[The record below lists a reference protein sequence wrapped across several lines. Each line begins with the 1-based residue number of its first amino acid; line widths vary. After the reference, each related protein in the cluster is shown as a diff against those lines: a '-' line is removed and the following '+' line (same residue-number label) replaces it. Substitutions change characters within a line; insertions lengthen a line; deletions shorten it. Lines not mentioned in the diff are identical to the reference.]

1 MRKTLLAV
9 CILLA
14 GGYASAIENAREKG
28 VDMPSIAAQNM
39 QDNPVRNKRITGV
52 VLDEMNQPIIGATVL
67 IKGTV
72 TGVITDIDGKY
83 SIQAATNDVL
93 KFDFV
98 GYKSV
103 EKTIGKSDVINVVM
117 AESTI
122 NLDDVVVIGY
132 GQQKKESVVASVN
145 TVKAAELRMP
155 SRSITN
161 MIAGQVAGV
170 IAVQRS
176 GEPGN
181 DEANFWIRGQS
192 SYAGGTNPLV
202 LVDGVPRSMS
212 DIDVDEIESF
222 TVLKDAAATA
232 VYGSEGANG
241 VVLITSKRG
250 SVQKTQVNFNAQFS
264 IASPTRMISLMP
276 SYDYLSMYNEA
287 VWNDAGN
294 PDLSS
299 WTAPYSDAELAKY
312 RSGEDPDLYPNS
324 IWTDLLANHTY
335 NQRYTINIRGG
346 SDKVRY
352 FASGAYYSEEGI
364 FKSNPIEDY
373 DANIGLKRYNIRSNV
388 DVDLTP
394 TTKMSLDL
402 SGQYRTQNSPGYS
415 SYNIF
420 DHIVRVPTHL
430 IPFQWSD
437 GTASVLSQNGWGTYN
452 PYNLLNHS
460 GYSKEWYAF
469 LQTKLMLEQKLD
481 FITKGLSIKGMLSF
495 DADFSSGMSRSKQA
509 DSYYV
514 TGRNEQGELIKT
526 RLVEGTALG
535 NPELSSTAGTKKI
548 YLEASLN
555 YARTFAKVHDVTGVL
570 VYNQKETQYSNASGT
585 TLLPYRKQNFVA
597 RGTYSYDNRYML
609 EMSFGATGSEN
620 FKSGHRWGIFP
631 AIGAA
636 WYISHEKFM
645 EPAQSI
651 ISTLKLRASY
661 GITGNDEIGYD
672 TRFPYREAL
681 NEWGGVYNIG
691 IVPGNYGYASN
702 NYGYAIIESTFA
714 SPNLS
719 WEKEKKTNVGIDLG
733 LFDGRIALS
742 ADYFFNKRQDILIN
756 RKIVPQYNGFR
767 VNPYQ
772 NFGITHNQGI
782 DANLILKQ
790 QLGDV
795 TLSARGNFTYAKN
808 KIVEYDETVQELKY
822 QMVTGQSINVPFIY
836 VAEGLFTPDDFNI
849 TPNGNGG
856 YNYELKEGIPTYT
869 QNVMPGDI
877 KYKDMNHDGQINS
890 LDKTWY
896 SGVYSENPEIVY
908 GFGLNAEWKGFF
920 AGIFFQGSGHSS
932 VNLASNTGGFI
943 PFANGRDKSSARL
956 EAANHWRADDPY
968 KQNVMYP
975 RLRTENNFENNTLG
989 STWWYRSGDYL
1000 RLKNVELGYQF
1011 NKRLTQRIKIQNLR
1025 LYIQGTNLAVWD
1037 SIKMWDPELGS
1048 ANSGATYPLNRTW
1061 TIGAE
1066 ITF

>member
-1 MRKTLLAV
+1 MRKTILLCV
-9 CILLA
+9 LLA
-14 GGYASAIENAREKG
+14 GGSICTAG
-28 VDMPSIAAQNM
+28 VNPKNEVFSSVQ
-39 QDNPVRNKRITGV
+39 QKQENPVRNKQIQGT
-52 VLDEMNQPIIGATVL
+52 VLDEKNEPIIGATVL
-67 IKGTV
+67 IKKTV
-72 TGVITDIDGKY
+72 TGVLTDINGKY
-83 SIQAATNDVL
+83 HIQAAVGDVL
-93 KFDFV
+93 EFSFV

-103 EKTIGKSDVINVVM
+103 EKTVKAEGTINVVM
-117 AESTI
+117 TESNI

-155 SRSITN
+155 TRSLTN

-181 DEANFWIRGQS
+181 DEASFWIRGQS

-250 SVQKTQVNFNAQFS
+250 QVQKTQVNFNAQFS
-264 IASPTRMISLMP
+264 IASPTRMIDLMP
-276 SYDYLSMYNEA
+276 SYDYLDMYNEA
-287 VWNDAGN
+287 AWNDAGN
-294 PDLSS
+294 PGNF
-299 WTAPYSDAELAKY
+299 TAPYSAEELAKY

-324 IWTDLLANHTY
+324 IWTDLLSKNTY

-388 DVDLTP
+388 DVDLTS

-402 SGQYRTQNSPGYS
+402 SGQYRTKNSPGYS
-415 SYNIF
+415 TDNIF
-420 DHIVRVPTHL
+420 NHIVSVPTHR

-437 GTASVLSQNGWGTYN
+437 GTAAIMQKNGWGTYN
-452 PYNLLNHS
+452 PYNMLNHS

-495 DADFSSGMSRSKQA
+495 DADFSSSMSRSKNV

-514 TGRNEQGELIKT
+514 TGRDENGELIKT
-526 RLVEGTALG
+526 RLVEGSALSD
-535 NPELSSTAGTKKI
+535 PALSSTGGTKKI
-548 YLEASLN
+548 YIEASLN
-555 YARTFAKVHDVTGVL
+555 YKRTFNNVHDVTGVL
-570 VYNQKETQYSNASGT
+570 VYNQKETQYANSSGSG
-585 TLLPYRKQNFVA
+585 LLPYRKQNFVA
-597 RGTYSYDNRYML
+597 RGTYGYDNRYMAEL
-609 EMSFGATGSEN
+609 SFGATGSEN
-620 FKSGHRWGIFP
+620 FMSGHRWGIFP
-631 AIGAA
+631 AIGLA

-645 EPAQSI
+645 KPLERV

-661 GITGNDEIGYD
+661 GITGNDEIGNS
-672 TRFPYREAL
+672 TRFPYREVL
-681 NEWGGVYNIG
+681 NEGGGVYNLG
-691 IVPGNYGYASN
+691 LLPGVNGYATN
-702 NYGYAIIESTFA
+702 NYGYSIYESTFA
-714 SPNLS
+714 APNLS
-719 WEKEKKTNVGIDLG
+719 WEKEKKTNVGIDMG
-733 LFDGRIALS
+733 LFDGRIVLS

-772 NFGITHNQGI
+772 NFGITHNKGV
-782 DANLILKQ
+782 DANITLKQ
-790 QLGDV
+790 QLGDL

-808 KIVEYDETVQELKY
+808 EIVEYDETMQELRY
-822 QMVTGQSINVPFIY
+822 QMVTGQSINVPFLF
-836 VAEGLFTPDDFNI
+836 VDDGLYTPDDFNI
-849 TPNGNGG
+849 TTNNDGSHS
-856 YNYELKEGIPTYT
+856 YALKKGIPAYT

-877 KYKDMNHDGQINS
+877 KYKDLNGDGTITA

-896 SGVYSENPEIVY
+896 SGLYAEDPQIVY
-908 GFGLNAEWKGFF
+908 GFGLNAEYKGFF
-920 AGIFFQGSGHSS
+920 AGVFFQGNAHSS
-932 VNLASNTGGFI
+932 VNISSNSGGFI
-943 PFANGRDKSSARL
+943 PFYNGRDLSSARV
-956 EAANHWRADDPY
+956 EARSHWRADDPY
-968 KQNVMYP
+968 NQNVIYP
-975 RLRTENNFENNTLG
+975 RLRTENNFENNQLP

-1000 RLKNVELGYQF
+1000 RLKNVEFGYQF
-1011 NKRLTQRIKIQNLR
+1011 DKRLTQRIKVQNLR
-1025 LYIQGTNLAVWD
+1025 IYVQGTNLAVWD
-1037 SIKMWDPELGS
+1037 DIKMWDPELGS